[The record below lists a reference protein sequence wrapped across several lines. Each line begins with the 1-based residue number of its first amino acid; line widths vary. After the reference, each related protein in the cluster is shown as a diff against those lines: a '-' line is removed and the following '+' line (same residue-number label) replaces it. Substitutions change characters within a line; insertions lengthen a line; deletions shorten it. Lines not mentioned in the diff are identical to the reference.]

1 MNKRGGKMKL
11 SEVSVDMLNQQIFN
25 ILSRSKCFGLYNN
38 KKLAL
43 DINVEEYF
51 AVNEWIGFL
60 NESETGRKQ
69 KKVIQLLFYLVKEL
83 ELTTGEKLFVNDNQ
97 EGEVLQGQYDLVL
110 SKVDFPSENLFLFL
124 IC

>member
-1 MNKRGGKMKL
+1 MKL

-25 ILSRSKCFGLYNN
+25 ILSRSKCFFGHYNN

-43 DINVEEYF
+43 DINIEEYF

-60 NESETGRKQ
+60 NESETRRKQ

-97 EGEVLQGQYDLVL
+97 EEEVLQGQYDLVL
-110 SKVDFPSENLFLFL
+110 PKVDFLSENLFLFL